1 MQNKSNVFTAF
12 LIMLI
17 AATILALALMVTLV
31 LTGKQGIGVPYQDNN
46 LSNDYFSQKFKY

>member
-1 MQNKSNVFTAF
+1 MSNKGSSFTAF
-12 LIMLI
+12 SIMLI
-17 AATILALALMVTLV
+17 TATISALALMVTLV